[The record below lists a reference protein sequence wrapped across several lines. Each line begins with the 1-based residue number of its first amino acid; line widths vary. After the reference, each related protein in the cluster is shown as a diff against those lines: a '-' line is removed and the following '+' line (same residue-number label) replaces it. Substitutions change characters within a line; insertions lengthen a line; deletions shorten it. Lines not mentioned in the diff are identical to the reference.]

1 MSVISPSQTSQ
12 TSNSTSTSTSQTMSI
27 PAHIQD
33 EIIACGFEL
42 TPEQIRDGTI
52 PPNVMET
59 LLKRS
64 EARKDTC
71 PITDEPIQADS
82 SILTPCGHY
91 FSKPALK
98 TWTDTHNTCPVCRA
112 TISKIARKFTLIAAY
127 TSFGE
132 QIGLYTFGPG
142 FGSYFDGDDF
152 EIPSAGINLDRIDE
166 IMINSI
172 AHSLLPNP

>member
-1 MSVISPSQTSQ
+1 
-12 TSNSTSTSTSQTMSI
+12 MSI

-42 TPEQIRDGTI
+42 TPEQIHDGTI

-98 TWTDTHNTCPVCRA
+98 TWTDTHNSCPVCRA
-112 TISKIARKFTLIAAY
+112 TISKIARKFTLIAAFNAA

-132 QIGLYTFGPG
+132 QIAFYSYAFGPG
-142 FGSYFDGDDF
+142 YGGYFDGDDF
-152 EIPSAGINLDRIDE
+152 EIPIDE
-166 IMINSI
+166 AMIDTI
-172 AHSLLPNP
+172 AQSLLPNPNP